1 MAIEDV
7 LDNADKNYANK
18 LVSHYA
24 QNMSAADKEQYI
36 ESAEM
41 AMDWNDTN
49 EPAISRLEYM
59 LYTTLIT
66 ERDYDKIKQDCLKV
80 PQNNTGEYIDKM
92 IKTMRTEAKAYFIE
106 GIDENRKNGVEISEL
121 DNIIYKNLLMSVG
134 QNTQERFQVRT
145 IKYIS

>member
-1 MAIEDV
+1 
-7 LDNADKNYANK
+7 
-18 LVSHYA
+18 
-24 QNMSAADKEQYI
+24 
-36 ESAEM
+36 
-41 AMDWNDTN
+41 
-49 EPAISRLEYM
+49 
-59 LYTTLIT
+59 
-66 ERDYDKIKQDCLKV
+66 
-80 PQNNTGEYIDKM
+80 M